1 MDIDRYGG
9 LGYCGAEDEMD
20 RGGMLIVEDP
30 QGDLSLSL
38 LKLTLSSSS
47 LLARPLPTNPETEAR
62 DKTLVKDI
70 AGSAETLLTPVSPLP
85 HSTVAPPLDAQLL
98 LLAASLSNPLRA
110 MVKADLVSAW
120 DVADILDVADSLLH
134 RDSASRS
141 LNHDILSI
149 GTGFVRRLEQI
160 AVEGHLA
167 DDEDKIKTRNNYV
180 QASSQS
186 PIERA
191 LQDLKDYFRI
201 LNRLFDQANDDLA
214 LEFIAFFKKGW
225 WARSKTLDQIL
236 EDCQRT
242 LVVKKTSQCGSPV
255 KASSPL
261 VSFFRRRGSQPTS
274 PSTPALAASASPCP
288 SK

>member
-1 MDIDRYGG
+1 
-9 LGYCGAEDEMD
+9 MD

-47 LLARPLPTNPETEAR
+47 LLLLSPSPETEPQL
-62 DKTLVKDI
+62 DKKLLLKE
-70 AGSAETLLTPVSPLP
+70 GSAETLLTPVVSPLGLL
-85 HSTVAPPLDAQLL
+85 STGTSTTPLPSLDAQLL
-98 LLAASLSNPLRA
+98 IVAAALSNPLRA

-134 RDSASRS
+134 RESASLS

-160 AVEGHLA
+160 AIGGHPGDSEEKL
-167 DDEDKIKTRNNYV
+167 KTTRNRQGEPEGYYI
-180 QASSQS
+180 QALSQS

-201 LNRLFDQANDDLA
+201 LNRLFDQEDNEELA

-236 EDCQRT
+236 EDCQRAL
-242 LVVKKTSQCGSPV
+242 LVKSPQSGTGSPV
-255 KASSPL
+255 KSSPL
-261 VSFFRRRGSQPTS
+261 LSFLRRRGSQ
-274 PSTPALAASASPCP
+274 SASPSSLAIIPASSTSPRP